1 MSNALIE
8 AMVCGCKPII
18 SDIPENRDT
27 ASSLAIFYNKGDN
40 FKKLISNASKL
51 SAQKISNFASKR
63 YTQNNKNSILIK
75 ELYSID

>member
-1 MSNALIE
+1 M
-8 AMVCGCKPII
+8 GCKPII

-51 SAQKISNFASKR
+51 SAQKSL
-63 YTQNNKNSILIK
+63 ILHLKDIHKTIK
-75 ELYSID
+75 TLFS